1 MKLNKL
7 AKTFIDSFTW
17 IATGV
22 LMLKLSQAIVHH
34 AFGSKSDI
42 AVFGVAITMCIIY
55 SVIEAYADHDE
66 DEESINNL
74 DSSKYLK

>member
-1 MKLNKL
+1 MKLKKL
-7 AKTFIDSFTW
+7 AKTFINSFTW

-22 LMLKLSQAIVHH
+22 LILKLSQAIVHN
-34 AFGSKSDI
+34 AFGTNSDI
-42 AVFGVAITMCIIY
+42 AVFGVAITMCIVY

-74 DSSKYLK
+74 VSPKSLK